1 VQDNASP
8 CAMARTDFGATVEFK
23 DSVLSLYRVAASF
36 TDPATTAFQP
46 GSSGACVPAGTS
58 NLDVRNLTCVI
69 QSVECQSIGA
79 RSAQIQGAA
88 SAELIPTRLDVP
100 HGTLPTSDHSAASVM
115 AVGEVFCIR
124 NLLHSVRDVSSWLVA
139 WSLFHFCQKI
149 GVQW

>member
-1 VQDNASP
+1 MQDNASP

-69 QSVECQSIGA
+69 QSVECRFSGA
-79 RSAQIQGAA
+79 HSDTPGCSARNTADKRSFRSVCYGGWRGLLYP
-88 SAELIPTRLDVP
+88 ELTTLGPGCIKVVSCMEFIPL
-100 HGTLPTSDHSAASVM
+100 LPKNRRPVVIWTA
-115 AVGEVFCIR
+115 
-124 NLLHSVRDVSSWLVA
+124 
-139 WSLFHFCQKI
+139 K
-149 GVQW
+149 